1 MEHTAGDLVWSVQ
14 HCRVFNLIRIKIC
27 HSQPWPLVGYS
38 YEIFVVLKILPGNH
52 MPSSKFSF
60 LAVSVI
66 IGNAKQ
72 IDCME
77 GNFVHILQRIFGFAA
92 ELE

>member
-1 MEHTAGDLVWSVQ
+1 MAFGRVLVRDICGPKNIVWNS
-14 HCRVFNLIRIKIC
+14 HAKFKVFL
-27 HSQPWPLVGYS
+27 
-38 YEIFVVLKILPGNH
+38 FA
-52 MPSSKFSF
+52 M
-60 LAVSVI
+60 SVI

>member
-1 MEHTAGDLVWSVQ
+1 MDL
-14 HCRVFNLIRIKIC
+14 
-27 HSQPWPLVGYS
+27 
-38 YEIFVVLKILPGNH
+38 EILSGNQ